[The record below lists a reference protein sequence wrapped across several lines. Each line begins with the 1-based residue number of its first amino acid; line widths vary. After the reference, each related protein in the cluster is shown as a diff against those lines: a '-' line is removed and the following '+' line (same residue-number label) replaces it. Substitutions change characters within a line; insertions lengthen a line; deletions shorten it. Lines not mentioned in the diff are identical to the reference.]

1 MELEQL
7 YESVFR
13 LRERGAV
20 ANTYSGTGELDDSDG
35 DALSELIE
43 YIYVRHAQ
51 NRPDWLEALY
61 QILVWQ
67 FDTFHEGADVYYE
80 NFHGSSPRELQVK
93 TADFLEKHGY
103 QEIAAQYRQGM
114 DSTTQGIYKW
124 MDEHPEAVWQF
135 RLEMLEAHRADWPEP
150 EERNEHG

>member
-51 NRPDWLEALY
+51 NRPD
-61 QILVWQ
+61 
-67 FDTFHEGADVYYE
+67 
-80 NFHGSSPRELQVK
+80 
-93 TADFLEKHGY
+93 
-103 QEIAAQYRQGM
+103 
-114 DSTTQGIYKW
+114 
-124 MDEHPEAVWQF
+124 
-135 RLEMLEAHRADWPEP
+135 
-150 EERNEHG
+150 